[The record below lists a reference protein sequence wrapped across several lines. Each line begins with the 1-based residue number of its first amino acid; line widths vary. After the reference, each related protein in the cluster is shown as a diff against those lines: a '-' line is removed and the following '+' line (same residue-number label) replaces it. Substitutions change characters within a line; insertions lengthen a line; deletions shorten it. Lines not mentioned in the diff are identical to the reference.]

1 MAILRPNN
9 TGMMKTRALQHKLY
23 LAAKQ
28 SPTRRFHALFD
39 RVWREDVL
47 RRAWMEVHANQGAP
61 GVDGV
66 TIEDVKAAGVGEFLD
81 DLAVRLRDGTYRPGP
96 VRRVWIPKPGKSEKR
111 PLGIP
116 NVVDRVVQQA
126 LKIVLEPIWEADF
139 LPCSFGFRP
148 KRSAHQALQAMRD
161 AIRTGRTWVVDAD
174 IDSFF
179 DRLGH
184 DLILECLRERVS
196 DRRVLK
202 LIRVFLSSG
211 VLDGA
216 ELSIPVEGAPQGGPL
231 SPLLANV
238 VLHRLDRTWRERFR
252 RLGVLVRYADDE
264 VICCP
269 TQDRARA
276 ALVALEEI
284 LGELGLRVSTAKTRI
299 VDLAS
304 GAEGCD
310 FLGFHHRMMSSRRHP
325 SRRYPACWPS
335 TRTMG
340 RARSRIRELTGRN
353 RCHIPTH
360 LVVADV
366 NRYLTGWQGYF
377 RFGNSSRW
385 FAKLDKY
392 VIERMALLIS
402 KRHGRRG
409 RGNGMKHVIMSGN
422 RLGLVKLS
430 GTVKYGRIAHASR

>member
-9 TGMMKTRALQHKLY
+9 TGMNKTRSLQHKLY

-61 GVDGV
+61 GVDNV
-66 TIEDVKAAGVGEFLD
+66 TIEDIKAAGVGEFLD
-81 DLAVRLRDGTYRPGP
+81 DLAVRLRDGSYRPAP
-96 VRRVWIPKPGKSEKR
+96 VRRVWIPKPGKPEMR
-111 PLGIP
+111 PLGIA

-126 LKIVLEPIWEADF
+126 LKIVLEPIFEADF

-148 KRSAHQALQAMRD
+148 QRSAHQALQAMRE
-161 AIRTGRTWVVDAD
+161 AVRAGRTWVVDAD

-179 DRLGH
+179 DRLDH
-184 DLILECLRERVS
+184 DLILECLRERIS

-202 LIRVFLSSG
+202 LIRVLLSTG
-211 VLDGA
+211 VLDGGV
-216 ELSIPVEGAPQGGPL
+216 LSVPVEGTPQGGPL

-238 VLHRLDRTWRERFR
+238 VLHRMDRQWQARFR

-264 VICCP
+264 VICCASE
-269 TQDRARA
+269 DRARA
-276 ALVALEEI
+276 ALVALQEI
-284 LGELGLRVSTAKTRI
+284 LAGLGLQVSPAKTRI
-299 VDLAS
+299 VGLAS
-304 GAEGCD
+304 GEEGCD

-335 TRTMG
+335 KKAMD

-366 NRYLTGWQGYF
+366 NYFLRGWQGYF

-385 FAKLDKY
+385 FAKLDRY

-409 RGNGMKHVIMSGN
+409 RGHGMKHVIMSGN
-422 RLGLVKLS
+422 RLGLVKLT
-430 GTVKYGRIAHASR
+430 GTVTYGRIAHATR

>member
-1 MAILRPNN
+1 MN
-9 TGMMKTRALQHKLY
+9 KTRALQRTLY
-23 LAAKQ
+23 LAAKR

-47 RRAWMEVHANQGAP
+47 RRAWVEVHANQGAP

-66 TIEDVKAAGVGEFLD
+66 TIGDIKAAGVGEFLD
-81 DLAVRLRDGTYRPGP
+81 GLAARLRDGTYRPGP
-96 VRRVWIPKPGKSEKR
+96 VRRVWIPKPGKPEMR
-111 PLGIP
+111 PLGIA

-148 KRSAHQALQAMRD
+148 KRSAHQALQAMREV
-161 AIRTGRTWVVDAD
+161 IRAGRTWVVDAD

-179 DRLGH
+179 DRLDH

-202 LIRVFLSSG
+202 LVRVFLSAG
-211 VLDGA
+211 VLDGVV
-216 ELSIPVEGAPQGGPL
+216 LSTPVEGAPQGGPL

-238 VLHRLDRTWRERFR
+238 VLHRLDRQWRERFR
-252 RLGVLVRYADDE
+252 RLGVLIRYADDE

-269 TQDRARA
+269 TEDRARA
-276 ALVALEEI
+276 ALAALQEI
-284 LGELGLRVSTAKTRI
+284 LGELGLQVSTAKTRI
-299 VDLAS
+299 VGLAS
-304 GAEGCD
+304 GEEGCD
-310 FLGFHHRMMSSRRHP
+310 FLGFHHRMMSSRRYPAH
-325 SRRYPACWPS
+325 RYPACWPS
-335 TRTMG
+335 KKAMG
-340 RARSRIRELTGRN
+340 RACSRIRELTGRN
-353 RCHIPTH
+353 RCHTPTH

-366 NRYLTGWQGYF
+366 NYFLRGWQGYF

-385 FAKLDKY
+385 FAKLDRY

-409 RGNGMKHVIMSGN
+409 RGHGMKHVIMSGN

-430 GTVKYGRIAHASR
+430 GTVQYGRIAHAVR